1 MIGVARELTTAYESL
16 VRAIFIVQLRSFA
29 LARLEFYGNLLLVE
43 QVDALEND
51 AKGALANL
59 LADVVVDADDVRGG
73 AVIRHSERGGM
84 LWVQQLEVEV
94 DDTGKPQ
101 RSDRWRSKSVSSC
114 RLGPYKP
121 ASCLPGRLEDV
132 FQPTSE

>member
-73 AVIRHSERGGM
+73 AVIRYSE
-84 LWVQQLEVEV
+84 
-94 DDTGKPQ
+94 
-101 RSDRWRSKSVSSC
+101 
-114 RLGPYKP
+114 
-121 ASCLPGRLEDV
+121 
-132 FQPTSE
+132 